1 MENASDAL
9 IMATDI
15 LIFIVALTLCISSFT
30 NVRQGVDNIINRP
43 ETIKMAKDSEGYINY
58 IESDKNKATR
68 LVGVET
74 VVPALYRAIK
84 ENYVVYIY
92 LKDGVANLS
101 GAIPIDTTKD
111 ITININGV
119 NTNVIEKNKKIYMF
133 KVGNP
138 EKTNPYINKLLSDLT
153 KNVYKKLGN
162 TKFYEYLGEYQL
174 DTSTNREDR
183 TTYRIITYIQQ

>member
-43 ETIKMAKDSEGYINY
+43 ETIKMAKDSEVYINY

-138 EKTNPYINKLLSDLT
+138 EKSNPYINKLLSDLT

>member
-92 LKDGVANLS
+92 LKNGVANLS

-119 NTNVIEKNKKIYMF
+119 NTKVIEENKKIYMF